1 MCKEGGAS
9 LTVVGATACYMH
21 GPFPSLL
28 VSTTVA
34 RPVYS
39 SVLNWIVTEEMV
51 EQLAKNINTAA
62 VFLEMEPGR
71 SRLMVES

>member
-1 MCKEGGAS
+1 M
-9 LTVVGATACYMH
+9 

-39 SVLNWIVTEEMV
+39 GSVLNWIVTEEMV
-51 EQLAKNINTAA
+51 EQLAKNINTAT
-62 VFLEMEPGR
+62 VFLDGVWKVQIDGR
-71 SRLMVES
+71 KLGSPKRTT